1 MRLWC
6 VGGLFLGNLIAFH
19 NVNDGIQRQL
29 LLADG
34 ISHVLH
40 RISHVLHHLRLRPCS
55 GFHGLQLFKQDPKVQ
70 EDGSLNNGTG
80 SAVRLEPYN
89 FIHTV
94 PFIFLKS
101 FLWWRHTYSPAAHQL
116 LILPFR
122 LQE

>member
-34 ISHVLH
+34 
-40 RISHVLHHLRLRPCS
+40 ISHVLHHLRLRPCS